1 MVLSILPVLL
11 IFFFSGS
18 WIGYAKVEFFFFFW
32 ERRRIQTEETIPLA
46 FVCNSICYIIWSA
59 AQNEI
64 STRLLEY

>member
-11 IFFFSGS
+11 IFFFRVHGLVTPKLNS
-18 WIGYAKVEFFFFFW
+18 FFFFW